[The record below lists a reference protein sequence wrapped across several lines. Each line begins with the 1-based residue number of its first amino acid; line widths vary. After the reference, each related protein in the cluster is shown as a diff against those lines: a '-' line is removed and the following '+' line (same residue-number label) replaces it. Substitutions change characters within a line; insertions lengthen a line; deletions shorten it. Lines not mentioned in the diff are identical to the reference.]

1 MFSYNEEKEIKKL
14 LQNTKDEE
22 LKSLIVNHLLKQGDD
37 EVGTDE
43 EQVQET
49 EATNVGEQVENN
61 EKNTEPTV
69 DPLALVEKVKQELT
83 QVYDEKLSKLEEEL
97 NQYKENAPK
106 VQSFGAKPKT
116 PKGTDS
122 VTFEDVFMG
131 TRK

>member
-22 LKSLIVNHLLKQGDD
+22 LKSLIVNHLLKQGD
-37 EVGTDE
+37 E
-43 EQVQET
+43 EVQET
-49 EATNVGEQVENN
+49 EQEVQGTETTKAEEQVE
-61 EKNTEPTV
+61 EKKENTEPTV
-69 DPLALVEKVKQELT
+69 DPLALVEKVKEELSK
-83 QVYDEKLSKLEEEL
+83 VYDEKLAALEAEL

-116 PKGTDS
+116 PKGTDN

>member
-22 LKSLIVNHLLKQGDD
+22 LKNLIVNHLLKQGDD

-49 EATNVGEQVENN
+49 EATNVGEQVENK
-61 EKNTEPTV
+61 EENTEPTV

-97 NQYKENAPK
+97 NQYKQNAPK